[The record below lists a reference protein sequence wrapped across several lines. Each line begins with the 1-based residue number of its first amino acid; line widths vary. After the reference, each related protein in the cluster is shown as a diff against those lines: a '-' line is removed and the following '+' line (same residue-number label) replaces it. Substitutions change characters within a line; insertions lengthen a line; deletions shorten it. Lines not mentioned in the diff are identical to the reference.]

1 MRFNKTIF
9 VLLSGATLSLTLG
22 FPPVLAREQNSVS
35 IVSHSAVSH
44 TLVSRS
50 DKNNNEG
57 RKLSMTLPGIGTAV
71 VTVTP
76 AATKPLNLGKPLA
89 PGRKVVLGL
98 PTFDKKNLSFETR
111 GNNITVRVPPS
122 VDAVIDDAQVV
133 TRHLG
138 KMAANGA
145 AGAGRLVNMLVL
157 YFKQWT
163 GTTTITPGGYPYV
176 EKSSHALY
184 QPPTT
189 IASGHKLYFTGE
201 GRLKS
206 VVSR

>member
-9 VLLSGATLSLTLG
+9 VLLSGASLSLTLV
-22 FPPVLAREQNSVS
+22 FQPAVAREQNSVS
-35 IVSHSAVSH
+35 TVSHSAVS
-44 TLVSRS
+44 RS
-50 DKNNNEG
+50 DKNNEG
-57 RKLSMTLPGIGTAV
+57 RKLSMTVPGLGTAV
-71 VTVTP
+71 VMVTP

-89 PGRKVVLGL
+89 PGRQVMLGQ
-98 PTFDKKNLSFETR
+98 PTFDKKNLSIETR

-122 VDAVIDDAQVV
+122 LDAVIDDAQVV

-145 AGAGRLVNMLVL
+145 AGASRLVNMLVL

-176 EKSSHALY
+176 EKSSQALY

>member
-9 VLLSGATLSLTLG
+9 VLLTGASLSLPLV
-22 FPPVLAREQNSVS
+22 FQPVVAREQNSIS
-35 IVSHSAVSH
+35 TVSHSV
-44 TLVSRS
+44 
-50 DKNNNEG
+50 KNNDG
-57 RKLSMTLPGIGTAV
+57 RKLSMTVPGLGTAV

-76 AATKPLNLGKPLA
+76 AAVKPLNLGKPLA
-89 PGRKVVLGL
+89 PGRQVVLGQ
-98 PTFDKKNLSFETR
+98 PTFEKKNLSIETR

-122 VDAVIDDAQVV
+122 IDAVIDDAQVV

-145 AGAGRLVNMLVL
+145 AGAGRIVNMIVL
-157 YFKQWT
+157 YLKQWT
-163 GTTTITPGGYPYV
+163 GTTTVTPGGYPYV
-176 EKSSHALY
+176 EKSSHTLY